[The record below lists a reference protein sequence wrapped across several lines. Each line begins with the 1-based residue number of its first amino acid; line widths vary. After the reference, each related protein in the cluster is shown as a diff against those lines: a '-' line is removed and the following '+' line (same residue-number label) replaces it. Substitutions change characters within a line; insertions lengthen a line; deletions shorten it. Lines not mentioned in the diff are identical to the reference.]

1 MKKIYAKLLFFLTFG
16 LPAVTGFAAEN
27 TGVRG
32 GAIGGSGMP
41 WEGPLQRI
49 LDSLSGPTAKILAT
63 SAVIITGLMLAF
75 GEHGQ
80 GARKIVGIAFGC
92 AIVFFAGTFL
102 QNLGFRGALI

>member
-1 MKKIYAKLLFFLTFG
+1 MRKIYAKLLFILTFG
-16 LPAVTGFAAEN
+16 LPALGFAAEN

-32 GAIGGSGMP
+32 GTGGGSGMP

-63 SAVIITGLMLAF
+63 SAVIITGLMLTF

>member
-1 MKKIYAKLLFFLTFG
+1 MFRKAYAKFLFFLTFG
-16 LPAVTGFAAEN
+16 LLPAISFAANN

-32 GAIGGSGMP
+32 GIGGGGMP
-41 WEGPLQRI
+41 WEGPLQKI

-63 SAVIITGLMLAF
+63 AAVIITGLMMAF

-80 GARKIVGIAFGC
+80 GARKVLGIAFGC

-102 QNLGFRGALI
+102 QNLGFSGALR